1 MTIEKILLIYF
12 IVTLSVL
19 GITAIL
25 AFNTKDGTFNTK
37 DGIPE
42 IDNFYDWL
50 FYGIF
55 WVLILIKYMLKFLF
69 KLFQR

>member
-1 MTIEKILLIYF
+1 MTIETILLIYF

-25 AFNTKDGTFNTK
+25 AFTID
-37 DGIPE
+37 DIPE

-55 WVLILIKYMLKFLF
+55 WVFILIKYMLKFFVKLF
-69 KLFQR
+69 KR

>member
-1 MTIEKILLIYF
+1 MTIETILSIYF

-19 GITAIL
+19 SITAIF
-25 AFNTKDGTFNTK
+25 AFTTD
-37 DGIPE
+37 DIPE

>member
-1 MTIEKILLIYF
+1 MTIETILLIYF
-12 IVTLSVL
+12 IITFSVL
-19 GITAIL
+19 GITAIFAL
-25 AFNTKDGTFNTK
+25 NTK

-55 WVLILIKYMLKFLF
+55 WVLILIKYMLKFFVKLF
-69 KLFQR
+69 KR

>member
-19 GITAIL
+19 VITAII
-25 AFNTKDGTFNTK
+25 AFTRD
-37 DGIPE
+37 DIPE

>member
-1 MTIEKILLIYF
+1 MTIETILLIYF

-19 GITAIL
+19 GITAL
-25 AFNTKDGTFNTK
+25 AFGIEDA
-37 DGIPE
+37 IPE

-55 WVLILIKYMLKFLF
+55 WVLILIKYMLKFFVKLF
-69 KLFQR
+69 KR

>member
-25 AFNTKDGTFNTK
+25 AFTID
-37 DGIPE
+37 DIPE

-69 KLFQR
+69 KLFKR

>member
-1 MTIEKILLIYF
+1 MTIETILLIYF

-19 GITAIL
+19 VITAII
-25 AFNTKDGTFNTK
+25 AFTRD
-37 DGIPE
+37 DIPE

>member
-19 GITAIL
+19 GITAISEL
-25 AFNTKDGTFNTK
+25 NTE
-37 DGIPE
+37 DGISE

-55 WVLILIKYMLKFLF
+55 WVLILIKYMLKFFVKLF
-69 KLFQR
+69 KR

>member
-1 MTIEKILLIYF
+1 MTIETILLIYF

-19 GITAIL
+19 GIAAIF
-25 AFNTKDGTFNTK
+25 AFNTR